1 MNPTLFARVGHHRQS
16 PTFRHPIRYHHCSRF
31 HNDGRSRLS
40 GFWAPTG
47 GISQKS
53 GAHDANDLLI
63 EAGFLRQAYSGVFH
77 MLPLGLRVQEKLER
91 LIDKHMHTLGAS
103 KLSLSSISSQAL
115 WEKSG
120 RLQKDSEFFKFQDR
134 KETRFLLSPTHEEE
148 ITSLVAG
155 VVSSYRE
162 LPLRVY
168 QISRKYR
175 DEPRP
180 RHGLLRG
187 REFIMKDLYTFDYN
201 TEMAIKTYNA
211 VKEAYVRLFNELKV
225 PYIIAA
231 ADSGNM
237 GGSLSHEFH
246 LPNPKGEDTIVSCS
260 KCCHVY
266 NEELSDGKAY
276 QDNIKPSTN
285 PVLDKAST
293 GLGEQQA
300 PAISTDMWMSISR
313 DGNTLVRVFYPRYLV
328 QEGHTDPVE
337 RQINSHA
344 VKTIARSAG
353 VDLDTSVTRPLAKWQ
368 AIAGASTQATEPQ
381 PRCLTILDIYDYRV
395 RPYDRP
401 PLPAGHSKEVLEQL
415 NVQYSSLHR
424 YPGTDAKLDCISAV
438 GGDQCAKCG
447 EHTVQTHT
455 AIELAHTFHLG
466 TRYSKVLNA
475 SVAVPSALLNSGPKT
490 YNATLAKPNSTASVP
505 LQMGCHG
512 IGVSRMISAIADT
525 LADSK
530 GLNWPRAIAPF
541 EAIIV
546 PDKGLEEEA
555 AKVYEAISERQSGA
569 IDAIIDDR
577 DKNLAWK
584 LRDADLIGYPVK
596 IVIGRSWKRENKLE
610 VQCRQLNSLRE
621 MVLFQ
626 DLYPFTKS
634 LLDRL

>member
-1 MNPTLFARVGHHRQS
+1 
-16 PTFRHPIRYHHCSRF
+16 
-31 HNDGRSRLS
+31 
-40 GFWAPTG
+40 
-47 GISQKS
+47 
-53 GAHDANDLLI
+53 
-63 EAGFLRQAYSGVFH
+63 

-91 LIDKHMHTLGAS
+91 LVDKHMRTLGAS

-120 RLQKDSEFFKFQDR
+120 RLKMDSEFFKFQDR
-134 KETRFLLSPTHEEE
+134 KEARFLLAPTHEEE

-155 VVSSYRE
+155 VVNSYRD

-180 RHGLLRG
+180 RQGLLRG
-187 REFIMKDLYTFDYN
+187 REFVMKDLYTFDYN
-201 TEMAIKTYNA
+201 TETAIKTYSA
-211 VKEAYVRLFNELKV
+211 VKEAYVRLFDELKV
-225 PYIIAA
+225 PYIIAT

-237 GGSLSHEFH
+237 GGNLSHEFH

-260 KCCHVY
+260 SCRHVY

-276 QDNIKPSTN
+276 QDHIEPSTD
-285 PVLDKAST
+285 PILDKGSA

-300 PAISTDMWMSISR
+300 PAISTDMWMSISQ
-313 DGNTLVRVFYPRYLV
+313 DGNTLVRVFYPKYLI
-328 QEGHTDPVE
+328 QEGHSDPVE

-344 VKTIARSAG
+344 VRAIVRLAG
-353 VDLDTSVTRPLAKWQ
+353 VDLDASVTSPLVKWQ
-368 AIAGASTQATEPQ
+368 AIAREGKQASAGQ
-381 PRCLTILDIYDYRV
+381 PTILDIYDHRV

-401 PLPAGHSKEVLEQL
+401 PLPDGQSKEALKQL
-415 NVQYSSLHR
+415 NVRYSSLHQ

-438 GGDQCAKCG
+438 AGDRCSKCG
-447 EHTVQTHT
+447 ENAVQTHT

-475 SVAVPSALLNSGPKT
+475 SVTVPSTLLNDGSKT
-490 YNATLAKPNSTASVP
+490 GNTTLAKPSSTISVP
-505 LQMGCHG
+505 LEMGCHG
-512 IGVSRMISAIADT
+512 IGVSRMISAVADT

-541 EAIIV
+541 EAIII

-555 AKVYEAISERQSGA
+555 EKVYDAINGRQSGA
-569 IDAIIDDR
+569 VDAIVDDR

-584 LRDADLIGYPVK
+584 LRDADLIGYPVI
-596 IVIGRSWKRENKLE
+596 IVIGKSWKKENKLE
-610 VQCRQLNSLRE
+610 VQCRRLNNLRE
-621 MVLFQ
+621 TVSLQ
-626 DLYPFTKS
+626 DLLPFTKS

>member
-1 MNPTLFARVGHHRQS
+1 MNPTLFARVGRLRQS
-16 PTFRHPIRYHHCSRF
+16 PIVQQPSRFHQCRF
-31 HNDGRSRLS
+31 HNDGKSRLS

-53 GAHDANDLLI
+53 RAQDANDLLI
-63 EAGFLRQAYSGVFH
+63 QAGFIRQAYSGVFH

-91 LIDKHMHTLGAS
+91 LVDKHMRTLGAS

-120 RLQKDSEFFKFQDR
+120 RLQKDSEFFKFKDR

-155 VVSSYRE
+155 VVNSYRD

-201 TEMAIKTYNA
+201 TETAIKTYNA
-211 VKEAYVRLFNELKV
+211 VKEAYTRLFNELKI

-237 GGSLSHEFH
+237 GGNLSHEFH
-246 LPNPKGEDTIVSCS
+246 LPNPKGEDTIVSCT
-260 KCCHVY
+260 KCCHVH

-276 QDNIKPSTN
+276 QDHIKLPSDLI
-285 PVLDKAST
+285 LDKGSA

-313 DGNTLVRVFYPRYLV
+313 DGNTLVRVFYPKYLI

-344 VKTIARSAG
+344 VRMIARSAG
-353 VDLDTSVTRPLAKWQ
+353 VNLDSSVTSPLAKWR
-368 AIAGASTQATEPQ
+368 AIARESKQASETQPN
-381 PRCLTILDIYDYRV
+381 CLTILDIYDYRV

-401 PLPAGHSKEVLEQL
+401 PLPAGQSKEVLEQL
-415 NVQYSSLHR
+415 NVQYSSLHHF
-424 YPGTDAKLDCISAV
+424 PGTDTKLDCISAV
-438 GGDQCAKCG
+438 AGDRCSKCG
-447 EHTVQTHT
+447 EHAVQTHT

-466 TRYSKVLNA
+466 TRYSKVLKA
-475 SVAVPSALLNSGPKT
+475 SVAVPSTLLNDGPKT
-490 YNATLAKPNSTASVP
+490 DNATLAKPNTTLSVP
-505 LQMGCHG
+505 LEMGCHG
-512 IGVSRMISAIADT
+512 IGVSRMISAVADT

-541 EAIIV
+541 EAIII
-546 PDKGLEEEA
+546 PEKGLETEA
-555 AKVYEAISERQSGA
+555 EKAYEAISERQSGA

-577 DKNLAWK
+577 DKNLTWK
-584 LRDADLIGYPVK
+584 LRDADLIGYPVI
-596 IVIGRSWKRENKLE
+596 IVIGKSWNRENKLE
-610 VQCRQLNSLRE
+610 VQCRRLNSLQE
-621 MVLFQ
+621 TVSLQ
-626 DLYPFTKS
+626 NLYPFIKS